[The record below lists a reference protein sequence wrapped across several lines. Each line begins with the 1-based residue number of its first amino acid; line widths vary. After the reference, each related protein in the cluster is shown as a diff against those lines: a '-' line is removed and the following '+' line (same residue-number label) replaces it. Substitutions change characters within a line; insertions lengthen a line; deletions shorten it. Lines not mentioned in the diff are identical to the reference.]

1 MDTQSKYVATVVV
14 IAYGR
19 TTVLNLDSETSSCFD
34 NARLYQLS
42 RKLDYA
48 YANCIADGNT
58 TNDLKHLFR
67 RDLTN
72 QTTFDVI
79 QQHIDDS
86 TPRYI
91 KIQKGYGT
99 YTDDDIGQLYD
110 PITFDKVIHTFGSTS
125 AANSLINRTMN
136 RLVFENRFGVFL
148 LSVHEKVTHGDINS
162 LQLVY
167 PTNPDDLSINLLH
180 LDDYGDLAD
189 YFPERVSSIDRA
201 LAKIETENIADI
213 PEHIPSHEKPLIFD
227 KDKTNKIHV
236 KNDEIRIVR
245 LSYIPC
251 ILKEIFGKDT
261 YVNIMDYSC
270 SVLPDD
276 FPENEKIYTQYIR
289 PTHTSKMTDLEM
301 GSNRKTGGKKTYRSI
316 LKKKHTRKAN
326 ASNKK
331 KAKVRF
337 SRSVRNKKNTLR
349 KARNRTSRQKKR
361 THKTTKKN
369 GKRGG
374 SDNENTSHL
383 APIQP
388 VANSHPFSGNSSL
401 STLTNSQDPSLLHE
415 PVGEDADAVSRPIYA
430 NDELNSYDYSSHRS
444 SSSSSESNRSSMSS
458 LGDFEV
464 SDEEKLRNIIETI
477 HTHIFSKDNTSD
489 YSTSDYSTSYYSTS
503 WLNESIN
510 SLDPYDLYRKIE
522 YIIEEVEKMN
532 PGSDLSR
539 IRRHR
544 DVIESLN
551 IIFEL
556 VPNTRPETPVEEFM
570 GGKRGKKRK
579 SRK

>member
-316 LKKKHTRKAN
+316 LKKKHTRKTN

-374 SDNENTSHL
+374 SDNEKTFHL

-388 VANSHPFSGNSSL
+388 VANSNPFSGNSSL

-415 PVGEDADAVSRPIYA
+415 PVGEDS
-430 NDELNSYDYSSHRS
+430 DEVNSYDYSSHRT

-477 HTHIFSKDNTSD
+477 HTHIFFIYADSD
-489 YSTSDYSTSYYSTS
+489 YSTS

-532 PGSDLSR
+532 PDSEGAIS
-539 IRRHR
+539 RHR
-544 DVIESLN
+544 DVLESLN

>member
-1 MDTQSKYVATVVV
+1 MLELVYPFENDDTT
-14 IAYGR
+14 IDL
-19 TTVLNLDSETSSCFD
+19 LNLDDYS
-34 NARLYQLS
+34 
-42 RKLDYA
+42 KL
-48 YANCIADGNT
+48 
-58 TNDLKHLFR
+58 L
-67 RDLTN
+67 
-72 QTTFDVI
+72 
-79 QQHIDDS
+79 
-86 TPRYI
+86 
-91 KIQKGYGT
+91 
-99 YTDDDIGQLYD
+99 
-110 PITFDKVIHTFGSTS
+110 
-125 AANSLINRTMN
+125 
-136 RLVFENRFGVFL
+136 
-148 LSVHEKVTHGDINS
+148 
-162 LQLVY
+162 
-167 PTNPDDLSINLLH
+167 
-180 LDDYGDLAD
+180 D
-189 YFPERVSSIDRA
+189 YFPDRLDYIDAA
-201 LAKIETENIADI
+201 LAKISSEKKPSI
-213 PEHIPSHEKPLIFD
+213 PDNVKSHEKPIVFD
-227 KDKTNKIHV
+227 KDKTNKIFM
-236 KNDEIRIVR
+236 KDDFIRIAR
-245 LSYIPC
+245 LSYIPY
-251 ILKEIFGKDT
+251 ILKTIFGSKT

-289 PTHTSKMTDLEM
+289 PTHTSTMTDLEM
-301 GSNRKTGGKKTYRSI
+301 GSSRKIGGKKTYRSV
-316 LKKKHTRKAN
+316 LKKKHTRKSN

-331 KAKVRF
+331 RSKVRF

-349 KARNRTSRQKKR
+349 KAINHTSLQKKR
-361 THKTTKKN
+361 THKTTKKK

-374 SDNENTSHL
+374 SDNEKTSHL

-388 VANSHPFSGNSSL
+388 VANVANSNPFSGNSSL

-415 PVGEDADAVSRPIYA
+415 PVGEDS
-430 NDELNSYDYSSHRS
+430 DEVNSYDYSSHRT

-477 HTHIFSKDNTSD
+477 HTHIFFIYADSD
-489 YSTSDYSTSYYSTS
+489 YSTN

-532 PGSDLSR
+532 PDSEGAIS
-539 IRRHR
+539 RHR
-544 DVIESLN
+544 DVLESLN

>member
-136 RLVFENRFGVFL
+136 RLVFENKFGVFL
-148 LSVHEKVTHGDINS
+148 LSVHKKVTHGDINS

-180 LDDYGDLAD
+180 LNDYGALVD

-227 KDKTNKIHV
+227 KNKTNKV
-236 KNDEIRIVR
+236 YARNDEIRIVR

-316 LKKKHTRKAN
+316 LKKKHTRKST

-374 SDNENTSHL
+374 SDNEKTSHL

-477 HTHIFSKDNTSD
+477 HTHLFFIYADSD
-489 YSTSDYSTSYYSTS
+489 YSTS

-532 PGSDLSR
+532 PDSDLSR
-539 IRRHR
+539 IRHR

>member
-79 QQHIDDS
+79 QQHVDDS

-374 SDNENTSHL
+374 SDNEKTSRL

-388 VANSHPFSGNSSL
+388 VANVANSNPFSGNSSL

-415 PVGEDADAVSRPIYA
+415 PVGEDS
-430 NDELNSYDYSSHRS
+430 DEVNSYDYSSHRT

-477 HTHIFSKDNTSD
+477 HTHIFFIYADSD
-489 YSTSDYSTSYYSTS
+489 YSTN

-532 PGSDLSR
+532 PDSEGAIS
-539 IRRHR
+539 RHR
-544 DVIESLN
+544 DVLESLN

>member
-136 RLVFENRFGVFL
+136 RLVFENKFGVFL

-316 LKKKHTRKAN
+316 LKKKHTRKTN

-374 SDNENTSHL
+374 SDNEKTSHL

-388 VANSHPFSGNSSL
+388 VANSNPFSGNSSL

-477 HTHIFSKDNTSD
+477 HTHLFFIYADSD
-489 YSTSDYSTSYYSTS
+489 YSTN

-532 PGSDLSR
+532 PDSEGSR
-539 IRRHR
+539 IRHR
-544 DVIESLN
+544 DVLESLN

>member
-79 QQHIDDS
+79 RKHIDDS

-374 SDNENTSHL
+374 SDNEKTSHL

-388 VANSHPFSGNSSL
+388 VANVANSNPFSGNSSL

-415 PVGEDADAVSRPIYA
+415 PVGEDS
-430 NDELNSYDYSSHRS
+430 DEVNSYDYSSHRT

-477 HTHIFSKDNTSD
+477 HTHIFFIYADSD
-489 YSTSDYSTSYYSTS
+489 YSTN

-532 PGSDLSR
+532 PDSEGAIS
-539 IRRHR
+539 RHR
-544 DVIESLN
+544 DVLESLN